1 MNPIRFDLDH
11 DTFSITNGT
20 EGSWPWR
27 DIADC
32 EVLNEEARFR
42 GKTEPFSHR
51 VYGGGTAMPLFAFGD
66 PGLYVGLQITLK
78 DGQKL
83 AAFVSEKPVHHNTD
97 PYFRDR
103 KEAEKYAASLLASR

>member
-66 PGLYVGLQITLK
+66 PGLYVGL
-78 DGQKL
+78 
-83 AAFVSEKPVHHNTD
+83 
-97 PYFRDR
+97 
-103 KEAEKYAASLLASR
+103 